1 MSMTQVQAIR
11 GMNDLL
17 PPETATWQAI
27 ESVLRDLLNTYGFA
41 EIRVPIVER
50 TDLFRR
56 SIGEVTDIVEKE
68 MYTFEDRNGE
78 SLTLRPESTAGIVR
92 ACMTNGLLHNQ
103 RQKLWCSGPIFRY
116 EKPQKGRYRQ
126 FHQFGIEAL
135 GFDGPDIDAE
145 LIIITNRIWRAL
157 GIDAVELELNSLG
170 TSESRREHHQALT
183 AYFERHKDDLDKDSR
198 DRLGR
203 NPLRILDSKNPDM
216 KELVSAA
223 PVTTDY
229 LDAESEAHFS
239 LLRQLLDQAGITYR
253 VNPRLVRGLD
263 YYSKTVFEWVT
274 DKLGAQGTVCGG
286 GRYDGLVSQ
295 LGGKPTPAIGCAI
308 GMERLLELYEVCGGQ
323 TVRNNPDAY
332 LVAVGGDV
340 LLPAFALIEGL
351 RDELPSV
358 TVEMNCGG
366 GSFKS
371 QMKRADRSGAAV
383 ALILGEEEVAERT
396 IGIKALREDIGQISV
411 SWSDLGA
418 ALTQYI
424 DNMGMEKNG

>member
-1 MSMTQVQAIR
+1 MSQVQAIR
-11 GMNDLL
+11 GMSDLL
-17 PPETATWQAI
+17 PSETATWQAI
-27 ESVLRDLLNTYGFA
+27 EAVLRDLLTAYGYG
-41 EIRVPIVER
+41 EIRVPLVER
-50 TDLFRR
+50 TDLFKR
-56 SIGEVTDIVEKE
+56 SIGEVTDVVEKE

-78 SLTLRPESTAGIVR
+78 SLTLRPEATAGIVR
-92 ACMTNGLLHNQ
+92 AGITNGLLHNQ
-103 RQKLWCSGPIFRY
+103 RQKLWCSGPMFRY

-126 FHQFGIEAL
+126 FYQFDIEAL

-145 LIIITNRIWRAL
+145 LIIITNRIWQAL
-157 GIDAVELELNSLG
+157 GIDAVNLELNSLG
-170 TSESRREHHQALT
+170 TPESRHEHRQALT
-183 AYFERHKDDLDKDSR
+183 EYFERHKEDLDVDSR
-198 DRLGR
+198 DRLYR
-203 NPLRILDSKNPDM
+203 NPLRILDSKNPEM
-216 KELVSAA
+216 KELVSGA

-229 LDAESEAHFS
+229 LDEESEAHFM
-239 LLRQLLDQAGITYR
+239 LLRQLLDQVGITYR
-253 VNPRLVRGLD
+253 VNPQLVRGLD
-263 YYSKTVFEWVT
+263 YYSKTVFEWTT

-308 GMERLLELYEVCGGQ
+308 GMERLLELYKVCGGQ
-323 TVRNNPDAY
+323 PESNSPNAY
-332 LVAVGGDV
+332 FVAVGSEV

-351 RDELPSV
+351 RNELPDI

-383 ALILGEEEVAERT
+383 ALILGEDEMAEKM

-411 SWSDLGA
+411 RWSDLGA

-424 DNMGMEKNG
+424 DNMGMEENG

>member
-1 MSMTQVQAIR
+1 MSQVQAIR
-11 GMNDLL
+11 GMSDLL

-27 ESVLRDLLNTYGFA
+27 ELILRELLNAYGYA

-50 TDLFRR
+50 TDLFKR

-103 RQKLWCSGPIFRY
+103 RQKFWCIGPIFRY
-116 EKPQKGRYRQ
+116 EKPQRGRYRQ

-135 GFDGPDIDAE
+135 GFSGPDIDAE
-145 LIIITNRIWRAL
+145 LIIITQRIWQAL
-157 GIDAVELELNSLG
+157 GINDVTLELNSLG
-170 TSESRREHHQALT
+170 TPESRREHHQALT
-183 AYFERHKDDLDKDSR
+183 AYFEQHENDLDSDSLK
-198 DRLGR
+198 RLKR

-216 KELVSAA
+216 KELVAAA

-229 LDAESEAHFS
+229 LDDESQAHFS
-239 LLRQLLDQAGITYR
+239 LLCQLLNQAGIEYR
-253 VNPRLVRGLD
+253 LNPRLVRGLD

-295 LGGKPTPAIGCAI
+295 LGGRPTPAIGCAI
-308 GMERLLELYEVCGGQ
+308 GMERLLELYEASGGQ
-323 TVRNNPDAY
+323 AATNRPDAY
-332 LVAVGGDV
+332 FVAVGNDV
-340 LLPAFALIEGL
+340 LLPAFALVEGL
-351 RDELPSV
+351 RDELPNV
-358 TVEMNCGG
+358 TIEMNCGG

-383 ALILGEEEVAERT
+383 ALILGETEAAEKT
-396 IGIKALREDIGQISV
+396 VGIKALREDIGQISV
-411 SWSDLGA
+411 SWTDLGA

-424 DNMGMEKNG
+424 DNMDMENNG

>member
-1 MSMTQVQAIR
+1 MSQVQAIR
-11 GMNDLL
+11 GMSDLL

-27 ESVLRDLLNTYGFA
+27 ESVLRDLLTAYGYG

-50 TDLFRR
+50 TDLFKR
-56 SIGEVTDIVEKE
+56 SIGEVTDVVEKE

-78 SLTLRPESTAGIVR
+78 SLTLRPEATAGIVR
-92 ACMTNGLLHNQ
+92 AGMTNGLLYNQ
-103 RQKLWCSGPIFRY
+103 RQKLWCSGPMFRY

-126 FHQFGIEAL
+126 FHQFDIEAL

-145 LIIITNRIWRAL
+145 LIIITNRIWQAL
-157 GIDAVELELNSLG
+157 GIDAINLELNSLG
-170 TSESRREHHQALT
+170 TPESRHEHRQALT
-183 AYFERHKDDLDKDSR
+183 EYFERHKDDLDADSL
-198 DRLGR
+198 DRLHR

-216 KELVSAA
+216 KKLVSAA

-229 LDAESEAHFS
+229 LDDESEAHFS
-239 LLRQLLDQAGITYR
+239 LLRRLLDQAGIAYR

-263 YYSKTVFEWVT
+263 YYSKTVFEWTT

-286 GRYDGLVSQ
+286 GRYDGLVGQ

-308 GMERLLELYEVCGGQ
+308 GMERLLELYRECGGLPAS
-323 TVRNNPDAY
+323 NNCDAY
-332 LVAVGGDV
+332 FVAVGSDV
-340 LLPAFALIEGL
+340 LLPAFALVEGL
-351 RDELPSV
+351 RDEFPDL

-383 ALILGEEEVAERT
+383 ALILGEDEIAAKT
-396 IGIKALREDIGQISV
+396 IGIKALREDVAQISV
-411 SWSDLGA
+411 SWSDFGS

>member
-1 MSMTQVQAIR
+1 MSQVQAIR

-27 ESVLRDLLNTYGFA
+27 EAILRDLLNAHGYA
-41 EIRVPIVER
+41 EIRVPILER

-78 SLTLRPESTAGIVR
+78 SLTMRPESTAGIVR

-135 GFDGPDIDAE
+135 GYEGPDIDAE
-145 LIIITNRIWRAL
+145 IIIITNRLWRAL

-170 TSESRREHHQALT
+170 TPESRHEHRRALT
-183 AYFERHKDDLDKDSR
+183 EYFERHKKDLDEDSTK
-198 DRLGR
+198 RLTR
-203 NPLRILDSKNPDM
+203 NPLRILDTKNPDM

-223 PVTTDY
+223 PVTTDF

-239 LLRQLLDQAGITYR
+239 TLRQLLDQAGIEYR

-308 GMERLLELYEVCGGQ
+308 GMERLLELYKVCGGQ
-323 TVRNNPDAY
+323 PATNVPTAY
-332 LVAVGGDV
+332 FVAVGDDV
-340 LLPAFALIEGL
+340 LLPAFALADSL
-351 RDELPSV
+351 RDELPEV

-371 QMKRADRSGAAV
+371 QMKRADRSGAAI
-383 ALILGEEEVAERT
+383 ALILGEKELAEKT
-396 IGIKALREDIGQISV
+396 IGIKALRENIEQISV
-411 SWSDLGA
+411 SWTDLGA

-424 DNMGMEKNG
+424 DNMGTENNG

>member
-1 MSMTQVQAIR
+1 MSQVQAIR
-11 GMNDLL
+11 GMSDLL
-17 PPETATWQAI
+17 PPESATWQAI
-27 ESVLRDLLNTYGFA
+27 ESILRDLLNAYGFA

-103 RQKLWCSGPIFRY
+103 RQKFWCIGPIFRY
-116 EKPQKGRYRQ
+116 EKPQRGRYRQ

-135 GFDGPDIDAE
+135 GYSGPDIDAE
-145 LIIITNRIWRAL
+145 LIIITNRIWQAL

-170 TSESRREHHQALT
+170 TPESRHEHRQALT
-183 AYFERHKDDLDKDSR
+183 AYFERHKDDLDADSL
-198 DRLGR
+198 DRLYR
-203 NPLRILDSKNPDM
+203 NPLRILDTKNPDM

-223 PVTTDY
+223 PVTTDF
-229 LDAESEAHFS
+229 LDAESEAHF
-239 LLRQLLDQAGITYR
+239 LMLRQLLDQAGIEYR

-308 GMERLLELYEVCGGQ
+308 GMERLLELYKASGGQ
-323 TVRNNPDAY
+323 PAMQQPDAY
-332 LVAVGGDV
+332 FVAVGDDV
-340 LLPAFALIEGL
+340 LLPAFSLVEDL
-351 RDELPSV
+351 RDELPNV
-358 TVEMNCGG
+358 TIEMNCGG

-383 ALILGEEEVAERT
+383 ALILGESEAAERT
-396 IGIKALREDIGQISV
+396 IGIKALRENIDQISV
-411 SWSDLGA
+411 SWADLGA

-424 DNMGMEKNG
+424 DNMGPGNNG

>member
-1 MSMTQVQAIR
+1 
-11 GMNDLL
+11 MNDLL
-17 PPETATWQAI
+17 PPESATWQAI
-27 ESVLRDLLNTYGFA
+27 ESSLRDLLNAYGFA
-41 EIRVPIVER
+41 EIRVPIIER

-103 RQKLWCSGPIFRY
+103 RQKLWCIGPIFRY

-135 GFDGPDIDAE
+135 GFEGPDIDAE
-145 LIIITNRIWRAL
+145 IIIITHRLWRTL

-170 TSESRREHHQALT
+170 TPESRLEHRRALT
-183 AYFERHKDDLDKDSR
+183 EYFERHKDDLDADSL
-198 DRLGR
+198 DRLTR
-203 NPLRILDSKNPDM
+203 NPLRILDTKNPDM

-229 LDAESEAHFS
+229 LDAESETHFS
-239 LLRQLLDQAGITYR
+239 TLRQLLDQAGIKYR

-274 DKLGAQGTVCGG
+274 GKLGAQGTVCGG

-308 GMERLLELYEVCGGQ
+308 GMERLLELYKACGGQ
-323 TVRNNPDAY
+323 PVTNKPDAY
-332 LVAVGGDV
+332 FVAVGDDV
-340 LLPAFALIEGL
+340 LLPSFALVEEL
-351 RDELPSV
+351 RNELPSV
-358 TVEMNCGG
+358 LIEINCGG

-371 QMKRADRSGAAV
+371 QMKRADRSGAAF
-383 ALILGEEEVAERT
+383 ALILGEKEVAEKT
-396 IGIKALREDIGQISV
+396 IGIKALREDLGQISV
-411 SWSDLGA
+411 SWADLGA

-424 DNMGMEKNG
+424 DNMGTVNNG

>member
-1 MSMTQVQAIR
+1 MMSQVQAIR

-27 ESVLRDLLNTYGFA
+27 ESILRDLLNAYGFA
-41 EIRVPIVER
+41 EIRVPIIER

-145 LIIITNRIWRAL
+145 LIIITNRIWQAL

-170 TSESRREHHQALT
+170 TPESRDEHRQALT
-183 AYFERHKDDLDKDSR
+183 AYLERHKDDLDADSR
-198 DRLGR
+198 DRLYR

-223 PVTTDY
+223 PVTADY
-229 LDAESEAHFS
+229 LDAESEAHF
-239 LLRQLLDQAGITYR
+239 LLLCQLLDQAGIEYR

-295 LGGKPTPAIGCAI
+295 LGGKSTPAIGCAI
-308 GMERLLELYEVCGGQ
+308 GMERLLELYKACGGQ
-323 TVRNNPDAY
+323 PVTNIPDAY
-332 LVAVGGDV
+332 FVAVGDDV
-340 LLPAFALIEGL
+340 LLPAFALVEGL
-351 RDELPSV
+351 RDELPSI

-371 QMKRADRSGAAV
+371 QMKRADRSDAVV
-383 ALILGEEEVAERT
+383 ALILGEKEVAERT

-411 SWSDLGA
+411 SWADLGA

-424 DNMGMEKNG
+424 DNMEMKKNG

>member
-1 MSMTQVQAIR
+1 
-11 GMNDLL
+11 MNDLL
-17 PPETATWQAI
+17 PPETATWQVI
-27 ESVLRDLLNTYGFA
+27 ESVLRELLNAYGFA

-92 ACMTNGLLHNQ
+92 ACMTNGLLHNR
-103 RQKLWCSGPIFRY
+103 RQKLWCIGPIFRY

-170 TSESRREHHQALT
+170 SPESRREHRQALV
-183 AYFERHKDDLDKDSR
+183 AYFERHKNDLDKDSLG
-198 DRLGR
+198 RLQR
-203 NPLRILDSKNPDM
+203 NPLRILDSKNPEM
-216 KELVSAA
+216 KELVGGA
-223 PVTTDY
+223 PVTTDF
-229 LDAESEAHFS
+229 LDAQSDAHFS
-239 LLRQLLDQAGITYR
+239 LLRRLLDQAGIEYR
-253 VNPRLVRGLD
+253 VNARLVRGLD

-308 GMERLLELYEVCGGQ
+308 GMERLLELYQACGGQ
-323 TVRNNPDAY
+323 PAVHSPDAY
-332 LVAVGGDV
+332 FVAVGEDV
-340 LLPAFALIEGL
+340 LLPAFALAEGL
-351 RDELPSV
+351 RDELPHV
-358 TVEMNCGG
+358 TVEMNCGD

-371 QMKRADRSGAAV
+371 QMKRADRSGAAI
-383 ALILGEEEVAERT
+383 ALILGEQELADRT
-396 IGIKALREDIGQISV
+396 IGIKALREETGQISV
-411 SWSDLGA
+411 SWADLGA

-424 DNMGMEKNG
+424 DNMGTE